1 MWRDDACNDGYDGSK
16 EVKKMA
22 QEKKSKRPKKSP
34 SENPKGLEPSKSI
47 LENKL
52 LRLVAFSAIGAVSVI
67 LVTQQIGSLSE
78 SESISEIGLILG
90 IITGIVPMTLYQLKE
105 VQRKDSVDKHMPVF
119 LLALLS
125 SVQSGTNLIKA
136 IEQSASRNL
145 GALTPPLKN
154 LKANMSWGMPQD
166 EAFAHFSD
174 ATGTRISKRVTVL
187 LEMALKIGGD
197 IAENLEMIQ
206 KHVSEMQNIEK
217 SRKSQLAP
225 YTYTIYISY
234 AVFLAVAVLL
244 ITSFFT
250 EIEKVQVSLI
260 EQGNSGSGGLFGSLA
275 DMDVGL
281 METALFN
288 MAIIEAV
295 FGGLAAGKIGAGS
308 YVAGIKHVVAMIV
321 IAIIAFN
328 VI

>member
-1 MWRDDACNDGYDGSK
+1 
-16 EVKKMA
+16 MA
-22 QEKKSKRPKKSP
+22 QEKKSKKLKRPKDYV
-34 SENPKGLEPSKSI
+34 PKGLRPSKSI
-47 LENKL
+47 AKNPI
-52 LRLVAFSAIGAVSVI
+52 LRVGLFSLVAAVVVIVLSQVIGNS
-67 LVTQQIGSLSE
+67 TGSEQISD
-78 SESISEIGLILG
+78 IGLIFG
-90 IITGIVPMTLYQLKE
+90 VITGIVPVTLFQLRE
-105 VQRKDSVDKHMPVF
+105 VQRRDSVDKHMPVF

-125 SVQSGTNLIKA
+125 SVQSGANLIKA
-136 IEQSASRNL
+136 IEQTANRNL
-145 GALTPPLKN
+145 GALSPPLKN
-154 LKANMSWGMPQD
+154 LKANMSWGMPMD
-166 EAFAHFSD
+166 ESFQHFAD
-174 ATGTRISKRVTVL
+174 ATNTRISRRVTVL

-217 SRKSQLAP
+217 NRKSQLAP

-250 EIEKVQVSLI
+250 EIEKVQTSLI
-260 EQGNSGSGGLFGSLA
+260 EGGNQGSGGLFGSLA
-275 DMDVGL
+275 DMDIGL
-281 METALFN
+281 MESALFN

-328 VI
+328 VINL